1 MNQLDIILL
10 FIIVVSV
17 ATGLRRGLIRVLI
30 SVLGIYVT
38 VVFVGYAHR
47 PMGDTVAGG
56 LAEVGIHLSAVA
68 ARNLAFVVLVIAMTV
83 VVELVSR
90 STFADTRIRSLA
102 ALDGLLGGLVGVFYG
117 ALWAS
122 LFLVPSQYSVALIG
136 GVWSGALSDSTLVP
150 ILNRTFNVAVLDVV
164 RILFINGV
172 PQLYRNS
179 VSARVA
185 ALFSGL
191 V

>member
-56 LAEVGIHLSAVA
+56 TPPG
-68 ARNLAFVVLVIAMTV
+68 T
-83 VVELVSR
+83 
-90 STFADTRIRSLA
+90 
-102 ALDGLLGGLVGVFYG
+102 
-117 ALWAS
+117 
-122 LFLVPSQYSVALIG
+122 
-136 GVWSGALSDSTLVP
+136 
-150 ILNRTFNVAVLDVV
+150 
-164 RILFINGV
+164 
-172 PQLYRNS
+172 
-179 VSARVA
+179 
-185 ALFSGL
+185 
-191 V
+191 